1 MTRLDDLRFTSQEL
15 IYLATGARLLAA
27 QARSD
32 AQQQPSTSVRGIFEA
47 AERVYVDLA
56 AKCER
61 LASLV
66 GP

>member
-1 MTRLDDLRFTSQEL
+1 MTRLDDLRFTAQEL

-32 AQQQPSTSVRGIFEA
+32 AQQQSSTSVRSIFEN
-47 AERVYVDLA
+47 AEQVYLELA

-61 LASLV
+61 LAKLI
-66 GP
+66 GA